1 MYFHPFIR
9 RNLPWQ
15 CLIRL
20 KYILV
25 LRANVSLWWWSVPL
39 IQNEY
44 RRLIFSKFW
53 VGIHFFLSCFPSNK
67 ISFPVYIDPTILSL
81 FERIIFTR
89 DFLLENGHLMTAIV
103 SITKCSSMSGSFIN
117 KTALICGL
125 IDCFMSKLFYFTC
138 PIISTQQMLAS
149 QNGKKF
155 LKCIEHWIFRT
166 VFRLTT
172 WTFAIWI
179 HSCAHV

>member
-1 MYFHPFIR
+1 MVV
-9 RNLPWQ
+9 
-15 CLIRL
+15 CT
-20 KYILV
+20 
-25 LRANVSLWWWSVPL
+25 L

-44 RRLIFSKFW
+44 RRLIFPKFW

-89 DFLLENGHLMTAIV
+89 DFLLENGHLITAIV
-103 SITKCSSMSGSFIN
+103 SIIKCSSMSGSFIN

-125 IDCFMSKLFYFTC
+125 IDCFMSKLFDFTC

-149 QNGKKF
+149 QNGKK
-155 LKCIEHWIFRT
+155 ISEVHWALDISYNIQTYELNFCYMNQFMCAC
-166 VFRLTT
+166 VNQSF
-172 WTFAIWI
+172 
-179 HSCAHV
+179 HSCS